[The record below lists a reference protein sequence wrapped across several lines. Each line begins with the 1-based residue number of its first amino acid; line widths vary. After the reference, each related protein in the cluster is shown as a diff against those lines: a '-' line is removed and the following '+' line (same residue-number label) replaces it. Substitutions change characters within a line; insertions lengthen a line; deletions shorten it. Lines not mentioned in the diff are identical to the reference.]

1 MRNGGEGRAR
11 LLLVILIVTSLFL
24 ITLDLRGVKVIEGF
38 KQGTQTVLSPF
49 QRAGA
54 VVLNPVKDFFSDVTH
69 LGRTRSQ
76 IEKLEAENANLKIK
90 LLNRKNADAQLKQ
103 LEDILDLA
111 GMAGYKVLNAKV
123 ISHGSSQSFSQTIT
137 IDSGSNAGIKK
148 NMTVL
153 SQFGLA
159 GVVKDVYPNSAL
171 IQLASDPAFKVGARI
186 AGSQQIGILS
196 GRGNRSAS
204 LQLLDNSTTVKV
216 GDVLKGVACSAGE
229 YTGTARVI
237 LDPFDPSGLEAGDIL
252 VTLNTDPSWTPL
264 FLASGAVVVNLG
276 AVGSHASIVSRE
288 LGIPCV
294 ASVADATKKIP
305 DGANITVNGS
315 TGTITINSL

>member
-24 ITLDLRGVKVIEGF
+24 ITLDLRGVKVIDSF

-54 VVLNPVKDFFSDVTH
+54 VVFNPIKDFVSDLTQ
-69 LGRTRSQ
+69 LGRTSNQ
-76 IEKLEAENANLKIK
+76 IEKLEAENAELKLQ
-90 LLNRKNADAQLKQ
+90 LLNRKNADGQLQQ
-103 LEDILDLA
+103 LEEILDLA
-111 GMAGYKVLNAKV
+111 GTAGYKIVNAKV
-123 ISHGSSQSFSQTIT
+123 ISHGSSQSFAQTIT

-196 GRGNRSAS
+196 GQGNRSAN
-204 LQLLDNSTTVKV
+204 LQLLDNSTTVNV
-216 GDVLKGVACSAGE
+216 GDVLLARGSIANRPFVPGVPLGYVSRVDNSAGAIAQTATVRY
-229 YTGTARVI
+229 YTNFA
-237 LDPFDPSGLEAGDIL
+237 
-252 VTLNTDPSWTPL
+252 TL
-264 FLASGAVVVNLG
+264 GVVAVVVSGPSANPGDALVPKKPQVTPIPTVTVTVTPSP
-276 AVGSHASIVSRE
+276 AAS
-288 LGIPCV
+288 
-294 ASVADATKKIP
+294 
-305 DGANITVNGS
+305 N
-315 TGTITINSL
+315 

>member
-1 MRNGGEGRAR
+1 MRKGGEGRAR

-54 VVLNPVKDFFSDVTH
+54 TVFSPVKDFFSDVTQ
-69 LGRTRSQ
+69 LGRTRNQ
-76 IEKLEAENANLKIK
+76 IQKLEAENAELKIQ
-90 LLNRKNADAQLKQ
+90 LLNRKNADGQ
-103 LEDILDLA
+103 LEQLENILDLA
-111 GMAGYKVLNAKV
+111 GTAGYKIVNSRV
-123 ISHGSSQSFSQTIT
+123 ISQGSSQSFSQTIT

-171 IQLASDPAFKVGARI
+171 IQLASDSAFKVGARI
-186 AGSQQIGILS
+186 AGTQQIGILS

-216 GDVLKGVACSAGE
+216 GDVLLARGSIANRPFVPGVPLGYVSAVDNSAGAVAQTATIRY
-229 YTGTARVI
+229 YTN
-237 LDPFDPSGLEAGDIL
+237 FS
-252 VTLNTDPSWTPL
+252 TL
-264 FLASGAVVVNLG
+264 GVVAVVVSGPTSEPGDSL
-276 AVGSHASIVSRE
+276 V
-288 LGIPCV
+288 P
-294 ASVADATKKIP
+294 KKP
-305 DGANITVNGS
+305 QVTPVPTVTVTVTPSPTANN
-315 TGTITINSL
+315 

>member
-69 LGRTRSQ
+69 LGRTRGQ

-196 GRGNRSAS
+196 GNGNRSGS

-216 GDVLKGVACSAGE
+216 GDVLLARGSVANRPFVPGVPLGYVSQVSNSAGAVAQTAVVRY
-229 YTGTARVI
+229 YTN
-237 LDPFDPSGLEAGDIL
+237 FS
-252 VTLNTDPSWTPL
+252 TL
-264 FLASGAVVVNLG
+264 GVVAVVVSGPTSDPGDSLVPQKPRV
-276 AVGSHASIVSRE
+276 APIPTVTVTVTPSPAAS
-288 LGIPCV
+288 
-294 ASVADATKKIP
+294 
-305 DGANITVNGS
+305 N
-315 TGTITINSL
+315 

>member
-24 ITLDLRGVKVIEGF
+24 ITLDLRGVKVIDGF

-54 VVLNPVKDFFSDVTH
+54 VVLNPIKDFFSDVTQ
-69 LGRTRSQ
+69 LGRTSNQ
-76 IEKLEAENANLKIK
+76 IEKLEAENAELKLQ
-90 LLNRKNADAQLKQ
+90 LLNRKNADGQLQQ
-103 LEDILDLA
+103 LEEILDLA
-111 GMAGYKVLNAKV
+111 GTAGYKIVNAKV
-123 ISHGSSQSFSQTIT
+123 ISHGSSQSFAQTIT

-196 GRGNRSAS
+196 GQGNRSAN
-204 LQLLDNSTTVKV
+204 LQLLDNSTTVNV
-216 GDVLKGVACSAGE
+216 GDVLLARGSIANRPFVPGVPLGYVSRVDNSAGAIAQTATVRY
-229 YTGTARVI
+229 YTN
-237 LDPFDPSGLEAGDIL
+237 FS
-252 VTLNTDPSWTPL
+252 TL
-264 FLASGAVVVNLG
+264 GVVAVVVSGPSSNPGDALVPKKPQVTPIPTVTVTVTPSP
-276 AVGSHASIVSRE
+276 AAS
-288 LGIPCV
+288 
-294 ASVADATKKIP
+294 
-305 DGANITVNGS
+305 N
-315 TGTITINSL
+315 

>member
-1 MRNGGEGRAR
+1 MRNGGDGRAR

-24 ITLDLRGVKVIEGF
+24 ITLDLRGVKLIDGF
-38 KQGTQTVLSPF
+38 KQASQTVLSPF

-54 VVLNPVKDFFSDVTH
+54 TVLSPVGNFFSDVTH
-69 LGRTRSQ
+69 LGRTRAQ
-76 IEKLEAENANLKIK
+76 IEKLEAENSELKTK
-90 LLNRKNADAQLKQ
+90 LLNRKNADGQLKQ
-103 LEDILDLA
+103 LKSILDLA
-111 GMAGYKVLNAKV
+111 GTAGYKVVNAKV
-123 ISHGSSQSFSQTIT
+123 ISHGSSQSFSQTVT
-137 IDSGSNAGIKK
+137 IDAGSNAGIKK

-216 GDVLKGVACSAGE
+216 GDVLLARGSIANRPFVPGVPLGYVSQVDNSAGAIAQTAMIRY
-229 YTGTARVI
+229 YT
-237 LDPFDPSGLEAGDIL
+237 DFS
-252 VTLNTDPSWTPL
+252 TL
-264 FLASGAVVVNLG
+264 GVVAVVVG
-276 AVGSHASIVSRE
+276 APVSNP
-288 LGIPCV
+288 G
-294 ASVADATKKIP
+294 DALVPQKPRVTP
-305 DGANITVNGS
+305 VPTVTVTVTPSPATSN
-315 TGTITINSL
+315 